1 MPRFANAAQAAG
13 LRRATDRFIAASM
26 ASERQGQVAVIFTA
40 QRTLADD
47 AGYAAAAAVM
57 DRLAA
62 EQPGYRGVASARGA
76 DGIGLT
82 VSYWADE
89 ASAVAWRR
97 HPEHAAIRERGR
109 GVWYAWYTLEVAAVT
124 RAYDWTRV

>member
-1 MPRFANAAQAAG
+1 MTSA
-13 LRRATDRFIAASM
+13 
-26 ASERQGQVAVIFTA
+26 RQGQVAVIFTA

-47 AGYAAAAAVM
+47 AGYAEAAGAM

-76 DGIGLT
+76 DGVGIT

-89 ASAVAWRR
+89 ASAVAWRQ

-109 GVWYAWYTLEVAAVT
+109 GVWYAWYTLEVATVT
-124 RAYDWTRV
+124 RAYDWTRA